1 MENSLATG
9 PIASHLTLATH
20 RALDTALG
28 VNGAGGND
36 HLHRALRELCD
47 QAHQAGAR
55 PETLIVL
62 FKRSW
67 AERADVRALPVDDA
81 TQVFKRVITMCLDQ
95 YYGNR

>member
-1 MENSLATG
+1 MDKSLATG
-9 PIASHLTLATH
+9 PISSHLTLATH
-20 RALDTALG
+20 RALDTALRS
-28 VNGAGGND
+28 NGGRHD
-36 HLHRALRELCD
+36 HLQHALRELCD
-47 QAHQAGAR
+47 QAHQAGAQ

-81 TQVFKRVITMCLDQ
+81 TQVFERVITMCLDQ